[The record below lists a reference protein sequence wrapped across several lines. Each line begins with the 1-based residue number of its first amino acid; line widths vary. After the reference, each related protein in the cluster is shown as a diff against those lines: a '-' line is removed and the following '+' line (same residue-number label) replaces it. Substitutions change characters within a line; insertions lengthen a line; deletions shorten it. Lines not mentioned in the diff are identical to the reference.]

1 MSALSFEHV
10 TFSYAGAGAPA
21 LLDAC
26 LEVPEGAFALL
37 VGATGSGKSTLLRL
51 AKPEI
56 APVGELSGVVRS
68 FGEDVRG
75 LDAASSARAVGY
87 VFQSPDAQM
96 VCDTVW
102 HEMAF
107 GLENLGV
114 GEAEMRRRVA
124 ETATFLGMGPWF
136 RDCVA
141 ELSGGRRQ
149 VLALASA
156 LAMRPRVLLLDEPT
170 SMLDPVAEQAFLAL
184 LFRANRE
191 LGMTVVVATHTPAP
205 MLDYAT
211 CAFAL
216 GGGRVRE
223 VALDALAPDDLARDD
238 LASDALAPAGSS
250 EVLVTFSA
258 ENGRET
264 DANLGGVRGVAR
276 RASGTTAE
284 KNAGPV
290 LALDDVWFRYGRDE
304 EWVLR
309 GLGLRVERGEVRA
322 LLGSNGCGKSTILQV
337 AAGVLRPQ
345 RGRARNSCSADQV
358 LLPQNPKAVLA
369 CETVRGELMEWSV
382 SSGRYGT
389 AEVDA
394 ALARLGLA
402 GCADRHPYDLSGG
415 QQQLL
420 ALEKLLLVRPRLL
433 LLDEPTK
440 GLDLEARAAVA
451 RRVRAAAS
459 DGATVLLATHDAA
472 FVRAVAE
479 TASLVF
485 DGEVAVTEP
494 AEEFL
499 AGSWLYSNSRNGSC
513 SASSSSSSSS
523 RSSTCSWSSSSS
535 PQA

>member
-1 MSALSFEHV
+1 MSALSFDHV
-10 TFSYAGAGAPA
+10 AFTYAGAGAPT

-37 VGATGSGKSTLLRL
+37 SGATGSGKSTLLRL

-56 APVGELSGVVRS
+56 SPVGELSGAVRA

-75 LDAASSARAVGY
+75 LDAVDSARAVGY

-107 GLENLGV
+107 GLENLGT

-136 RDCVA
+136 RDRVA

-149 VLALASA
+149 ILALASV
-156 LAMRPRVLLLDEPT
+156 LAMRPRALLLDEPT

-216 GGGRVRE
+216 EGGRVRA
-223 VALDALAPDDLARDD
+223 VAPDDLRPCGA
-238 LASDALAPAGSS
+238 ALSPPRPAPA
-250 EVLVTFSA
+250 EP
-258 ENGRET
+258 
-264 DANLGGVRGVAR
+264 
-276 RASGTTAE
+276 GTRPA
-284 KNAGPV
+284 
-290 LALDDVWFRYGRDE
+290 LALDDVWFRYDRDAD
-304 EWVLR
+304 WVLR
-309 GLGLRVERGEVRA
+309 GCDLTVASGEVRA
-322 LLGSNGCGKSTILQV
+322 LLGANGCGKSTLLRV
-337 AAGVLRPQ
+337 AAGALRPR
-345 RGRARNSCSADQV
+345 RGRVRNACAHDQA
-358 LLPQNPKAVLA
+358 LLPQNPKAVLS
-369 CETVRGELMEWSV
+369 CETVRGELMEWAS
-382 SSGRYGT
+382 SSGRYG
-389 AEVDA
+389 AVEADA
-394 ALARLGLA
+394 ALERLGLA

-420 ALEKLLLVRPRLL
+420 ALERLLLVRPRLL

-440 GLDLEARAAVA
+440 GLDAVSRARVA
-451 RRVRAAAS
+451 RRVAAAC
-459 DGATVLLATHDAA
+459 DEGATVVVATHDID
-472 FVRAVAE
+472 FVRAVADSV
-479 TASLVF
+479 SLMF
-485 DGEVAVTEP
+485 DGELALTQP
-494 AEEFL
+494 TGEFL
-499 AGSWLYSNSRNGSC
+499 ATSWLYGVRH
-513 SASSSSSSSS
+513 
-523 RSSTCSWSSSSS
+523 R
-535 PQA
+535 

>member
-10 TFSYAGAGAPA
+10 TFSYACAGAPA

-37 VGATGSGKSTLLRL
+37 TGVTGSGKSTLLRL

-56 APVGELSGVVRS
+56 APVGELSGTVRA

-75 LDAASSARAVGY
+75 LGAPASARAVGY
-87 VFQSPDAQM
+87 VFQNPDAQM

-114 GEAEMRRRVA
+114 SEAEMRRRVA

-136 RDCVA
+136 RDRVP

-149 VLALASA
+149 VLALASV
-156 LAMRPRVLLLDEPT
+156 LAMRPRALLLDEPT

-205 MLDYAT
+205 MLGYAT

-216 GGGRVRE
+216 EGGRVRE
-223 VALDALAPDDLARDD
+223 AALDDLAP
-238 LASDALAPAGSS
+238 DALAPASSS
-250 EVLVTFSA
+250 EILVTFSA

-264 DANLGGVRGVAR
+264 DANLGGVRGEAR

-284 KNAGPV
+284 KNAGPA
-290 LALDDVWFRYGRDE
+290 LSLDDAWFRYGRNED
-304 EWVLR
+304 WVLR
-309 GLGLRVERGEVRA
+309 GLDLTVARGEVRA
-322 LLGSNGCGKSTILQV
+322 LLGANGCGKSTILQV
-337 AAGVLRPQ
+337 VAGVLRPQ
-345 RGRARNSCSADQV
+345 RGRARNACSADQA
-358 LLPQNPKAVLA
+358 LLPQSPKAVLA
-369 CETVRGELMEWSV
+369 CETVRGELMEWST
-382 SSGRYGT
+382 SSGRYGA

-402 GCADRHPYDLSGG
+402 ECAERHPYDLSGG

-494 AEEFL
+494 AGEFL

-523 RSSTCSWSSSSS
+523 RSSTCSCSSSSS

>member
-1 MSALSFEHV
+1 MSALSFDHV
-10 TFSYAGAGAPA
+10 GFAYATGGAPV
-21 LLDAC
+21 LLDVC

-37 VGATGSGKSTLLRL
+37 TGATGSGKSTLLRL

-56 APVGELSGVVRS
+56 APTGALSGTVRVG
-68 FGEDVRG
+68 GEDVRA
-75 LDAASSARAVGY
+75 LDAVASARAVGY

-114 GEAEMRRRVA
+114 EEAEMRRRVA
-124 ETATFLGMGPWF
+124 ETATYLGMGPWF
-136 RDCVA
+136 RDRVA

-156 LAMRPRVLLLDEPT
+156 LAMRPRALLLDEPT
-170 SMLDPVAEQAFLAL
+170 SMLDPVTEQAFLAL

-191 LGMTVVVATHTPAP
+191 LGMTVVVATHAPAP

-216 GGGRVRE
+216 EGGRVRE
-223 VALDALAPDDLARDD
+223 AALAKLRCP
-238 LASDALAPAGSS
+238 SDSLAPGDQNGAAGASILAPRRQRAGSAG
-250 EVLVTFSA
+250 ERDGAPALV
-258 ENGRET
+258 
-264 DANLGGVRGVAR
+264 
-276 RASGTTAE
+276 
-284 KNAGPV
+284 
-290 LALDDVWFRYGRDE
+290 LDDVWFRYDRDAG
-304 EWVLR
+304 WVLH
-309 GLGLRVERGEVRA
+309 GCDLVVASGEVRA
-322 LLGSNGCGKSTILQV
+322 LLGANGCGKSTLLQV

-345 RGRARNSCSADQV
+345 RGRAGNSRAGDQA
-358 LLPQNPKAVLA
+358 LLPQDPRAVLA
-369 CETVRGELMEWSV
+369 CETVRRELMEWSA
-382 SSGRYGT
+382 SSGRYGS

-394 ALARLGLA
+394 ALERLHLA
-402 GCADRHPYDLSGG
+402 DCPDRHPYDLSGG

-440 GLDLEARAAVA
+440 GLDRAARVA
-451 RRVRAAAS
+451 VAERVRAAAS

-472 FVRAVAE
+472 FVRSVAD

-485 DGEVAVTEP
+485 DGEVTVTEP
-494 AEEFL
+494 ADEFL
-499 AGSWLYSNSRNGSC
+499 RDSLLYSNSRNGSC

-523 RSSTCSWSSSSS
+523 RSSTCSCSSSSS